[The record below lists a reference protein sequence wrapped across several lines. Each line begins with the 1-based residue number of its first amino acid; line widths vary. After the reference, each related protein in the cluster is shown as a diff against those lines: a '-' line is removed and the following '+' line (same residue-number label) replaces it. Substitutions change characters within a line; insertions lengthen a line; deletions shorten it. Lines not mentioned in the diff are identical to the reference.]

1 MTEDEYI
8 LALARALTRDEDL
21 LAAEARPLLLE
32 LALRIRALLLTL
44 PEGQALRA
52 FTWRTMR
59 LQVLV
64 LLQQISNLIYLQ
76 IRTPLLPLATRIATP
91 TAKFFRLPLTELP
104 TPTLDTLLTTP
115 TAGTTLRTLFTPSA
129 ATNASPYAL
138 QLLKLLENTVLPA
151 FITDRPTPAIAGSI
165 LSVRN
170 IAGQARPALRK
181 GDVANAWLA
190 RTKAITSATLWS
202 LVVPIQQSAATAT
215 STTITGF
222 RWNAILD
229 PKTCPL
235 CIALNGTVVKE
246 IENFQP
252 TPPPRH
258 PLCRCVAIPLFN

>member
-1 MTEDEYI
+1 MTEDAYI

-76 IRTPLLPLATRIATP
+76 IRTPLLPLATRIA
-91 TAKFFRLPLTELP
+91 
-104 TPTLDTLLTTP
+104 TP